1 MGRQF
6 EMTHRGRSLAVRV
19 RPIDDAWEL
28 WLYENG
34 RELALADVLSIDDAT
49 VARRNGSADPVADA
63 VSRIRVRLDSG
74 EIRLPS

>member
-6 EMTHRGRSLAVRV
+6 ELTHQGRALAVRV

-49 VARRNGSADPVADA
+49 LARRNGSADPVADA
-63 VSRIRVRLDSG
+63 VGRIRRRLSSG
-74 EIRLPS
+74 EIHLPS